1 PVIATRHTRR
11 SSGSGRRSTSPSVC
25 SLSTW
30 VPVTAR
36 PWSRCSAARVW
47 LTGPKS
53 RMYESRLATLK
64 LRPSGASRR
73 SQADRLAFAVAISVL
88 STRNHGGASS
98 SWLGAVAAL
107 TFELTFELVTIMIV
121 CNHTVHR
128 RTDEIDRPDP
138 LPRRSHMT
146 DTATPTGTLS
156 AAEADAF

>member
-1 PVIATRHTRR
+1 
-11 SSGSGRRSTSPSVC
+11 
-25 SLSTW
+25 
-30 VPVTAR
+30 
-36 PWSRCSAARVW
+36 
-47 LTGPKS
+47 
-53 RMYESRLATLK
+53 M
-64 LRPSGASRR
+64 
-73 SQADRLAFAVAISVL
+73 AFAVAISVL

-156 AAEADAF
+156 AAEADAFRTRCREFLGEHAKPGARRNLAAARRFQQALADAGLAGL